1 MGRSKI
7 EGLVSEWYGFMTFT
21 TLVNVVLAIFG
32 SGIFSILTVP
42 IVLAISAVGFA
53 ITWGIGRLLLG
64 RSSVTRIVLIVLAPI
79 AFLGDLG
86 AGYELIV
93 GPWSIGMLA
102 TLLLVAAGAWMQLHS
117 LAVLLDADVR
127 RYFA

>member
-93 GPWSIGMLA
+93 GPGSIGMLA